1 MTQTGNNPLLSVVV
15 PVYNGEAYLNH
26 TLDSILNSHYRE
38 LEVILIDDGSQDGS
52 GRICRE
58 YMQSDRRVRY
68 IKTANGGIVAA
79 RNRGMAEAA
88 GEYLCFCDQD
98 DQVDAYMY
106 VRLMEQIQHRQ
117 AQIGICSTGRMID
130 GRKSL
135 YESLTDGCFH
145 EDEVLTSVL
154 YPLLFRGYDYP
165 FYNKE
170 NYLYGSL
177 WKCIFK
183 LDLLKEHKMQFRS
196 FVDYEDDWLFV
207 TEALCYAR
215 TVVTVSKIGYYWRVN
230 QSSKSHQKQFIPRLG
245 ERYQQQDAWVMEY
258 LGRRIPDPKIL
269 ELYSQIRLCEH
280 YVELFQNEPNAGK
293 NRRAYYIEVSDYLS
307 ASNYKEQL
315 MCRRRLQPNAYRRR
329 LISGSLLS
337 VGIRGTFLMNRLL
350 SAGEGAAERI
360 QWLAQLERAGKLGKD
375 KVKDSRRRQH
385 EADYSDS
392 ML

>member
-1 MTQTGNNPLLSVVV
+1 MTKTEKSPLLSVVV
-15 PVYNGEAYLNH
+15 PVYNGEDYLSG
-26 TLDSILNSHYRE
+26 TLDSILASEYRE
-38 LEVILIDDGSQDGS
+38 LEVILIDDGSRDGS
-52 GRICRE
+52 GQICQR
-58 YMQSDRRVRY
+58 YRQSDRRVRY
-68 IKTANGGIVAA
+68 IRTSNGGIVAA

-88 GEYLCFCDQD
+88 GEYLCFGDQD
-98 DQVDAYMY
+98 DQVDACMY
-106 VRLMEQIQHRQ
+106 ARLMEQIQDKQ
-117 AQIGICSTGRMID
+117 AQIGICSTGRIID

-145 EDEVLTSVL
+145 GDEILTSVL

-183 LDLLKEHKMQFRS
+183 LDLLKKHKMQFRS

-215 TVVTVSKIGYYWRVN
+215 TVVTVSEIGYYWRVN
-230 QSSKSHQKQFIPRLG
+230 QSSKSHQRQFISGLG
-245 ERYQQQDAWVMEY
+245 ERYKQQDAWVMEY
-258 LGRRIPDPKIL
+258 LGHRILDQEIL
-269 ELYSQIRLCEH
+269 ELYRQIRMCEH
-280 YVELFQNEPNAGK
+280 YVELFQNEPHTGES
-293 NRRAYYIEVSDYLS
+293 RRAYYIEVSDYLS
-307 ASNYKEQL
+307 ESNYREQL
-315 MCRRRLQPNAYRRR
+315 SCRLRLHSNAYRRR

-337 VGIRGTFLMNRLL
+337 VGIRGTFLMNRIL

-360 QWLAQLERAGKLGKD
+360 QWLARLERAGKLGKD

-385 EADYSDS
+385 EADHSDS